1 MVFYTLPPLAGTT
14 SILALGVCLAMGT
27 GNDERTRE
35 QGIEF
40 GDLAEKIDTHTYPV
54 ASTDLIEAYG
64 DYELELLD
72 GTRTLRD
79 LFEPL
84 QGEQFQS
91 PADAR
96 QAVFNVVDE
105 GAIGRKGY
113 SDRTPPAPGE
123 DIDWSPESF

>member
-1 MVFYTLPPLAGTT
+1 MVVYTLLPLAGTT
-14 SILALGVCLAMGT
+14 SILALDICLAMVTRNGE
-27 GNDERTRE
+27 GTRE

-54 ASTDLIEAYG
+54 TSTDLIEAYG
-64 DYELELLD
+64 DYELELPD

-79 LFEPL
+79 LFEPF
-84 QGEQFQS
+84 QDEQFQS

-96 QAVFNVVDE
+96 QTVFNVVDE

-123 DIDWSPESF
+123 DVDWSPKSF